1 MFKIAHGTLRHRIM
15 IEAESQTSDGG
26 GGMSNP
32 WAAPITVAKV
42 WAAIQPLRGTE
53 RLRAQQL
60 EESITHRITLRY
72 RADIRP
78 SHRVNF
84 KGRIFNI
91 RSVTNVEERNRW
103 LELMCEEG
111 VAT

>member
-1 MFKIAHGTLRHRIM
+1 MVEIAEGSLRHRIT
-15 IEAESQTSDGG
+15 IEAGSHAEDSGG
-26 GGMSNP
+26 GLSNP
-32 WAAPITVAKV
+32 WASPTTVAKV
-42 WAAIQPLRGTE
+42 WAAIRPLSGIE

-60 EESITHRITLRY
+60 EEPVTHKIVLRY
-72 RADIRP
+72 RADIRAD
-78 SHRVNF
+78 HRVNF

-91 RSVTNVEERNRW
+91 RSVINVEERNRW